1 MRKIFTAI
9 AALVLGS
16 TAAFAQFGEQLINF
30 SPEYGSELSSRNTTI
45 TITPSTMALMLAPEA
60 TGVLVQGVA
69 GQGFNQLPME
79 PTYYPFD
86 DVDNKV
92 VTLPLTDASWALP
105 YFEVYYLQM
114 FAVLA
119 DANKNPIIS
128 EDLEDYV
135 MGITAYTTPDNAP
148 AAWALNY
155 PSERNFTQEGLTFK
169 RFYEAGV
176 CTFYFTKEV
185 KLPENGYIAYASK
198 TGTDREFEITEYE
211 ADWAPDLGLYA
222 ITVKIAR
229 PEFTLDNLASIE
241 IGIEG
246 VENAEGQ
253 EINVPAI
260 YVENTSSSPQAAP
273 RKSKSMEEGLVSGN
287 ENVNVYNV
295 QGMLVK
301 ENVSSDA
308 VNALPAGMYI
318 VNGKKVLVR

>member
-1 MRKIFTAI
+1 MKKIFTAF

-16 TAAFAQFGEQLINF
+16 TATFAQFENPFVAF
-30 SPEYGSELSSRNTTI
+30 SPEGGHIESRNTVI
-45 TITPSTMALMLAPEA
+45 KIAPTTFGLSIA
-60 TGVLVQGVA
+60 PNAAGLLVQTVA
-69 GQGFNQLPME
+69 GQGFSQFPME
-79 PTYYPFD
+79 PVYYPFSNQG
-86 DVDNKV
+86 NKEV
-92 VTLPLTDASWALP
+92 MVELTDASWFLP
-105 YFEVYYLQM
+105 FFGVYHLKM
-114 FAVLA
+114 FAALA
-119 DANKNPIIS
+119 DANGSPIIND
-128 EDLEDYV
+128 DLDGYV
-135 MGITAYTTPDNAP
+135 MGITAYTTPDNDP
-148 AAWALNY
+148 AVWALNY
-155 PSERNFTQEGLTFK
+155 PSERNLTQEGLTFK

-185 KLPENGYIAYASK
+185 SLPEYGYIVYTDK
-198 TGTDREFEITEYE
+198 TGYVEEVSVENYG
-211 ADWAPDLGLYA
+211 ADWDSDLGLYG
-222 ITVKIAR
+222 ITVNIVN

-241 IGIEG
+241 VGLEG

-273 RKSKSMEEGLVSGN
+273 RKSKSLEEGLVSGN
-287 ENVNVYNV
+287 ETVNVYNV